1 MKNKGLYS
9 VLLALTVVILVFP
22 VVQQHTRWFRLK
34 PLHGVTVAT
43 AQPEL
48 SVSSFMSGE
57 YQRQE
62 EQYLAE
68 NLGFRELL
76 VRCYNQFSWSLFGL
90 PQNKRVVMGSDRW
103 LFSDILTRH
112 HDGQLVYDYGNSNEE
127 VVRRMKASAIM
138 LYQLQEVLREQG
150 VSFFVCLPPS
160 KDRVCEAYMD
170 KRERRYDRPSGVV
183 AIDFFPPLFDSLG
196 INCLDFSAYYMQI
209 KDTVSYPLYL
219 KSSFHWSQQSACYAA
234 DTLVRYME
242 ALSGL
247 NMHNLNYS
255 EPYLAETRQPDAD
268 LEELMNLL
276 WPIGNN
282 ENYYVDVTVDDDTTA
297 VRPRWLVVGDSYYW
311 LWQYGL
317 PLDQMFDTHHYWYYN
332 NTVFNDSLHSH
343 VDEVDILRE
352 LLTTDVVMLLY
363 SPSNLYDLNRGFLT
377 NALLAFYYEQGVV
390 DAKVEQ
396 IKQEIRNSPKWL
408 ASIEQQA
415 LAEGKD
421 VESALEGNARYMLRN
436 SPSLYFD
443 ELKEAKVPACR
454 SSRVSKV
461 QSDLQD
467 SIRQARCMQ
476 IYGNREWL
484 DAIREKAKNKG
495 IPLDIAIEQD
505 VDWMLRKER
514 Q

>member
-1 MKNKGLYS
+1 MKSKVLYNT
-9 VLLALTVVILVFP
+9 LLALTVVILVLP
-22 VVQQHTRWFRLK
+22 AVQQHTKWFKLK

-48 SVSSFMSGE
+48 SVNSFMSGE
-57 YQRQE
+57 YQQQE

-76 VRCYNQFSWSLFGL
+76 VRCYNQFSWSLFRL
-90 PQNKRVVMGSDRW
+90 PQNKRVFVGSDRW

-112 HDGQLVYDYGNSNEE
+112 HDGQLVYDYGENNEE
-127 VVRRMKASAIM
+127 VVRRMRASAVM

-160 KDRVCEAYMD
+160 KDRICEAYMD
-170 KRERRYDRPSGVV
+170 KRERVYDRPSGVV

-196 INCLDFSAYYMQI
+196 INYLDLSAYYMKI

-219 KSSFHWSQQSACYAA
+219 KSSFHWSQQSACYVA

-242 ALSGL
+242 ALSGF

-255 EPYLAETRQPDAD
+255 EPYLAKTRYPDAD

-276 WPIGNN
+276 WPVGSN
-282 ENYYVDVTVDDDTTA
+282 ENYYVDVTVDDDTAA
-297 VRPRWLVVGDSYYW
+297 VRPKWLVVGDSYYW

-317 PLDQMFDTHHYWYYN
+317 PLDQMFDSHHYWYYN
-332 NTVFNDSLHSH
+332 NTVFNDSLHSN
-343 VDEVDILRE
+343 VDEVDMIRE

-363 SPSNLYDLNRGFLT
+363 SPSNLFDLNRGFLT

-396 IKQEIRNSPKWL
+396 IKREIRNSPEWF
-408 ASIEQQA
+408 ASIEKQA

-421 VESALEGNARYMLRN
+421 VGSVLEGNARYMLRN
-436 SPSLYFD
+436 NPSHYFD